1 MTAMTAESIKRCL
14 FKSNLVGVVGLC
26 KPGRGPTFPALFRYA
41 RSRIDPLQP
50 AGGGGTLTNF
60 SFLT

>member
-1 MTAMTAESIKRCL
+1 MQT
-14 FKSNLVGVVGLC
+14 
-26 KPGRGPTFPALFRYA
+26 GRGPTFPAFFRYA
-41 RSRIDPLQP
+41 RSRIVPLQP